1 MNWSKGFSAKY
12 YYTVVDP
19 TTWKDISRHELTGGS
34 ITRSDSNLLQSAR
47 IDLTD
52 LPAEGEAWVRVYLE
66 ATQEADGIREP
77 LFTGIMS
84 VPAVEWDGDRKSYSA
99 ECYSALKPA
108 ADVLLSRGWY
118 AAAGVIGAEAAA
130 GLLAVGAAPVK
141 CEENAPRLATSI
153 VAEDGETNLTMAWK
167 IVEAIG
173 WRIRISGDGTIRI
186 LPAASE
192 AAATFDSIGNDIVE
206 LSVTDTRDWFSC
218 PNVFRAE
225 SGDMTAIARDDDEG
239 SSLSTVRR
247 GREIWAEERNCKLN
261 DGESLAGYAARRLK
275 ALQSPARTIS
285 YSRRFLPDISVGDLV
300 NLNYPKQNI
309 SAVFRISS
317 QTIDLGYGA
326 RTSEEAVML

>member
-12 YYTVVDP
+12 YYTVVNP

-52 LPAEGEAWVRVYLE
+52 LPTEGEAWVRVYLE

-84 VPAVEWDGDRKSYSA
+84 VPAVEWDGNRKSYSA

-118 AAAGVIGAEAAA
+118 AAAGVNGAEAAA

-300 NLNYPKQNI
+300 NLNYSKQNI